1 MSAQSGSSSGGS
13 KTNGSTPIEAKSNGF
28 TSNGSTASPPE
39 LLESP
44 VLQEFTELTY
54 KLAEAIESSKRML
67 HLSNNEIGALR
78 ESVRTLDLRLST
90 VADGFDASSKQ
101 NHEATSVEIGVL
113 RESLSGLDFRLSSI
127 AQQFDGASKK
137 PQQATSEEVA
147 GLRESVASLNDRLS
161 ALAEQSLEER
171 QARIDAEARIACLEE
186 EIASGSQLAELDL
199 AGLQQTLA
207 ATRSQCLMLET
218 QQQAMAIK
226 VEGLI
231 KRADKTSLPIKP
243 ALPTKTALPTPSPNV
258 PGVAIA
264 TPHEG
269 AAAPRGNSAS
279 SELLSRVNKPQDQNN
294 EGVNPPPSPSARPA
308 PPPQVAATKQ
318 RSRSVKILP
327 LLVGGVAA
335 STLLGSSLIYVIPS
349 LFSQPEPGT
358 PAKTVSLPQKP
369 LPASSEASPAPAV
382 AASKPAPAAQDK
394 LKIYCP
400 ADCWVEVRSVV
411 DGKTLYDGLLKG
423 SVQFPIGKGLNVS
436 SGRSDILKLKINDGA
451 PFVLNTRQML
461 SSRLVN
467 PPS

>member
-1 MSAQSGSSSGGS
+1 
-13 KTNGSTPIEAKSNGF
+13 
-28 TSNGSTASPPE
+28 
-39 LLESP
+39 
-44 VLQEFTELTY
+44 
-54 KLAEAIESSKRML
+54 ML

-90 VADGFDASSKQ
+90 VADRFDASSKQ
-101 NHEATSVEIGVL
+101 SLDATNAEIGVL
-113 RESLSGLDFRLSSI
+113 RESLGGLDFRLSGI
-127 AQQFDGASKK
+127 AQQFESASTK
-137 PQQATSEEVA
+137 PQQATSEEFA
-147 GLRESVASLNDRLS
+147 ELRESVASLNDRLS
-161 ALAEQSLEER
+161 ALAEQSVEER
-171 QARIDAEARIACLEE
+171 QARIHAEARTASLEE
-186 EIASGSQLAELDL
+186 QIASGSQLAELDL
-199 AGLQQTLA
+199 AGLQQALA

-218 QQQAMAIK
+218 QHQALAIK

-231 KRADKTSLPIKP
+231 KRADKTAS
-243 ALPTKTALPTPSPNV
+243 PTPSPNV
-258 PGVAIA
+258 PGAAIA
-264 TPHEG
+264 TPHGG
-269 AAAPRGNSAS
+269 AAAPRGNSAN
-279 SELLSRVNKPQDQNN
+279 SELQSRVQKTQDQNN
-294 EGVNPPPSPSARPA
+294 KDENERLSPSARPA
-308 PPPQVAATKQ
+308 TPPQVAATTQ

-335 STLLGSSLIYVIPS
+335 STLLGSSLIYVSPA

-369 LPASSEASPAPAV
+369 LPASPEASPAPAV

-411 DGKTLYDGLLKG
+411 DGKTLYDGVLKG

-461 SSRLVN
+461 SSRLVK